1 MSSFGVALPLVK
13 DSSDGFRMLKKAKDV
28 LRQNFKMLILTNPG
42 ERVMDP
48 EFGVGIKQFLFE
60 NFGHGT
66 YQAIETKIRSQ
77 AATYIPSIT
86 IQEISFGESGIDEAL
101 LAMRITYIIP
111 AIAESDLLEFTI

>member
-66 YQAIETKIRSQ
+66 YQQIDTKIRSQ

-86 IQEISFGESGIDEAL
+86 IQEINFGESGIDAAL
-101 LAMRITYIIP
+101 LSMRITYIIP

>member
-13 DSSDGFRMLKKAKDV
+13 DNTDGFRMLKKAKDV
-28 LRQNFKMLILTNPG
+28 IRQNFKMLILTNPG

-48 EFGVGIKQFLFE
+48 EFGVGIKTFLFE

-66 YQAIETKIRSQ
+66 FQQIDTRIRAQ
-77 AATYIPSIT
+77 TAAYLPSVS
-86 IQEISFGESGIDEAL
+86 IQEINFGQTGIDENL
-101 LAMRITYIIP
+101 LALRITYVIP